1 MWVKILKTLRR
12 NEMLTAY
19 LFILP
24 AVALLLLIILY
35 PILKSVQL
43 SFLNASFV
51 RRNPEFIG
59 FRNYSKAFHNAI
71 FWKVVR
77 NSIIWTIVVVG
88 FQFFFGLSFALFLN
102 KIVFIRTLIR
112 SLILIPWVIPGVIVG
127 IIWKLMYN
135 PQIGLVNSL
144 LMKLGIINDYVAFL
158 ASEKTA
164 LISVIIVAIWKGFP
178 FSVVVYLAALQSVRE
193 DLIEA
198 ALMDG
203 ANPLQRLIHIIIPEI
218 SKIIRIILLL
228 TTIWTFNYF
237 DIIYAM
243 TDGGPSKATQIFP
256 LEIYDQAFKQF
267 KFSYG
272 AAIAVIA
279 LVGILIISMFYV
291 RELKKRGS
299 L

>member
-1 MWVKILKTLRR
+1 M
-12 NEMLTAY
+12 
-19 LFILP
+19 
-24 AVALLLLIILY
+24 
-35 PILKSVQL
+35 
-43 SFLNASFV
+43 
-51 RRNPEFIG
+51 
-59 FRNYSKAFHNAI
+59 FR
-71 FWKVVR
+71 
-77 NSIIWTIVVVG
+77 G
-88 FQFFFGLSFALFLN
+88 
-102 KIVFIRTLIR
+102 
-112 SLILIPWVIPGVIVG
+112 LILIPWVIPGVIVG

-135 PQIGLVNSL
+135 PQIGLFNSL
-144 LMKLGIINDYVAFL
+144 LMRLGIINDYITFL
-158 ASEKTA
+158 GSEKTA
-164 LISVIIVAIWKGFP
+164 LVSVIVVAIWKGFP

-203 ANPLQRLIHIIIPEI
+203 ANSFQRLIYVIIPEI
-218 SKIIRIILLL
+218 SRIIRITLLL

-272 AAIAVIA
+272 ATIAVIS
-279 LVGILIISMFYV
+279 LIGILIISMFYV
-291 RELKKRGS
+291 RELKKRGV

>member
-1 MWVKILKTLRR
+1 MSKTLKTYRR
-12 NEMLTAY
+12 NEILTAY
-19 LFILP
+19 IFIFP
-24 AVALLLLIILY
+24 AVALLLLIILF

-43 SFLNASFV
+43 SFFNASFV
-51 RRNPEFIG
+51 TRNPKFIG
-59 FRNYSKAFHNAI
+59 FSNYLRAFQSAV

-77 NSIIWTIVVVG
+77 NSIIWTVVVVG
-88 FQFFFGLSFALFLN
+88 FQFLFGLSFALFLN
-102 KIVFIRTLIR
+102 KIVLLRTMFR

-144 LMKLGIINDYVAFL
+144 LMRLGIINDYIAFL

-164 LISVIIVAIWKGFP
+164 LISVIVVAIWKGFP
-178 FSVVVYLAALQSVRE
+178 FSVVIYLAALQSVRE

-203 ANPLQRLIHIIIPEI
+203 ANAFQRLIHVIIPEI
-218 SKIIRIILLL
+218 SRIIRIILLL

-243 TDGGPSKATQIFP
+243 TDGGPNKATQIFP

-272 AAIAVIA
+272 AAIAVIS
-279 LVGILIISMFYV
+279 LIGLFIISMFYV
-291 RELKKRGS
+291 RELKKRGV